1 MTRSEYISALEG
13 LKIDSSKVS
22 KLEKNYETSFSDV
35 VKKIISNADETIFFD
50 EAFRVLSF
58 DEVEDAEKD
67 LHVDF
72 KNKGI
77 IPLLDCGENDFIV
90 YHFKDDIW
98 SKFNIIDETVFKKK
112 KSLAE
117 LLKE

>member
-1 MTRSEYISALEG
+1 MTRSEYINALAR

-22 KLEKNYETSFSDV
+22 KLEKDYEASFPNT
-35 VKKIISNADETIFFD
+35 VKKIISNADDTIFFD
-50 EAFRVLSF
+50 DEYRVLSF

-72 KNKGI
+72 KSKGI

-90 YHFKDDIW
+90 YHFKDDFW

-112 KSLAE
+112 KSLDE
-117 LLKE
+117 LLK